1 MFKTMATL
9 IKFLLDLG
17 IISRPEELT
26 QELIDQYECQ
36 ITNEDLDAW

>member
-26 QELIDQYECQ
+26 QELITQYECH
-36 ITNEDLDAW
+36 IVNDDTDAW